1 MEIQMNLS
9 FTKCHIYLV
18 TMFILSPMSIL
29 KRSSAMIHDLFQY
42 EFLQNAFITG
52 MIIGIIAPL
61 LGVFIVVR
69 RLSLIADALS
79 HVTLAGIAASLLLE
93 KKLLLVGLNPLYL
106 GMTFSVVGALFI
118 EKLRAV
124 YKHFQELAIPII
136 LSGGIGLA
144 VIFISLA
151 DGFNTDLFSYL
162 FGSVSAVS
170 RADLYTILV
179 ISLFVVGIIFL
190 LYKELFILS
199 FDEEHAKA
207 SGIAV
212 KRIHFIF
219 IIMVALVIAASMRVV
234 GILLVSS
241 LMTLPV
247 AASIRIAKGFKQ
259 TILYSVLLGEASVL
273 GGLVLSYYIDLA
285 PGGTIVMIAVLIL
298 IVTMFLKKLSFNKPV
313 KNGVK
318 S

>member
-1 MEIQMNLS
+1 MIAG
-9 FTKCHIYLV
+9 
-18 TMFILSPMSIL
+18 IL
-29 KRSSAMIHDLFQY
+29 QY
-42 EFLQNAFITG
+42 EFLQNAFLTG

-79 HVTLAGIAASLLLE
+79 HVTLAGIAASLFLE
-93 KKLLLVGLNPLYL
+93 KKFAIFNGLNPLYM
-106 GMTFSVVGALFI
+106 GMFFSVSGSLFI

-124 YKHFQELAIPII
+124 YKHYQELAIPII
-136 LSGGIGLA
+136 LSGGIGLS

-170 RADLYTILV
+170 RMDLWTIIVISILV
-179 ISLFVVGIIFL
+179 IALISL
-190 LYKELFILS
+190 LYKELFLLS

-207 SGIAV
+207 SGIAA
-212 KRIHFIF
+212 KSLHFIF
-219 IIMVALVIAASMRVV
+219 IVMVALVIAASMRIV

-259 TILYSVLLGEASVL
+259 TIFYSILFGETAVL
-273 GGLVLSYYIDLA
+273 GGLTLSYYLNLA
-285 PGGTIVMIAVLIL
+285 PGGTIVMIAVVILVLTIL
-298 IVTMFLKKLSFNKPV
+298 IKKAALKAA
-313 KNGVK
+313 
-318 S
+318 